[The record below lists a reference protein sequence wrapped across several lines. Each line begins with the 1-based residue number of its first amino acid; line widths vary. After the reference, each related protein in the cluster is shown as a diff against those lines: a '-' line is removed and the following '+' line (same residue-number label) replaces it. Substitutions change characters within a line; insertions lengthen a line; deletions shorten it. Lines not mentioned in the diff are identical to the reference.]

1 MLMVYLEMSSLFF
14 FLSGV
19 VRWRGRPV
27 RAGVGSGAGLSGG
40 VVRRCPVLG
49 AGFRGVLR
57 CALVWLRR
65 TWGKLGGVYLGEL
78 VVFGQCWRYRG
89 RGRCVGV
96 GAGLAG
102 PGLVAVRSLGAGSG
116 WWSWS
121 LLQNRSGAVRPVAA
135 MFFFCVLNS
144 CGASCILHGCG
155 RLCSGRSNFKREGWS

>member
-65 TWGKLGGVYLGEL
+65 TSGNVGGVYLGEL

-96 GAGLAG
+96 GAGPAG
-102 PGLVAVRSLGAGSG
+102 PGRSYRTGRVRSVRWRGGLVRLQCLFSG
-116 WWSWS
+116 CLNSWWS
-121 LLQNRSGAVRPVAA
+121 R
-135 MFFFCVLNS
+135 
-144 CGASCILHGCG
+144 CILHWCRAVRVGQ
-155 RLCSGRSNFKREGWS
+155 S

>member
-65 TWGKLGGVYLGEL
+65 TWGKLGGVYLG
-78 VVFGQCWRYRG
+78 
-89 RGRCVGV
+89 
-96 GAGLAG
+96 GLAFSVNVG
-102 PGLVAVRSLGAGSG
+102 GIGVWCGCGSGWAWAGVRSGRWSRSSGLVAPIEQVGCAGGPVAGRSVRSVRWRGSG
-116 WWSWS
+116 
-121 LLQNRSGAVRPVAA
+121 AAA
-135 MFFFCVLNS
+135 MFIFWLP
-144 CGASCILHGCG
+144 
-155 RLCSGRSNFKREGWS
+155 